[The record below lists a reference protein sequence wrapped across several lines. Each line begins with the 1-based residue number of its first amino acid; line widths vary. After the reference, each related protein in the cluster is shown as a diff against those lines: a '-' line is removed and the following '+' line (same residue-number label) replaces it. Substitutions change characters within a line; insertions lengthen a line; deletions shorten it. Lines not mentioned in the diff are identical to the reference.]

1 MEKFLDRIELLVYY
15 IHNIFLYAAS
25 MTNSALRGH
34 CFLFI
39 KKARIRILYK
49 IQINT

>member
-15 IHNIFLYAAS
+15 IYNIFLYAAS
-25 MTNSALRGH
+25 MTNSALSGH

-39 KKARIRILYK
+39 KKARIRILYT

>member
-15 IHNIFLYAAS
+15 IYNIFLYAAS

-34 CFLFI
+34 CFYFY
-39 KKARIRILYK
+39 KKGT
-49 IQINT
+49 N

>member
-15 IHNIFLYAAS
+15 ICNIFLYAAS
-25 MTNSALRGH
+25 MTNSALSGH

-39 KKARIRILYK
+39 KKARIRILYT